1 MDKKVEMNYIISSF
15 KEAAKIYVFQHRWMT
30 AEKWAVLI
38 THYYKPPLSL
48 IFIGKQLLDA
58 ISHTKWCV
66 TLIETTG
73 VIIDTLCVYKNR
85 H

>member
-1 MDKKVEMNYIISSF
+1 
-15 KEAAKIYVFQHRWMT
+15 
-30 AEKWAVLI
+30 VLI

-66 TLIETTG
+66 TLIETTW
-73 VIIDTLCVYKNR
+73 VIIDTLCLNKNR